1 MLRNVQLNKILLEGF
16 KMKTGRFLVLLA
28 IVMGLM
34 AGPWQ
39 TSAEAIMLGRVSQI
53 KQVHWTGSGW
63 SQTMPDGSFSAFT
76 LLPGQVFVMTEVR
89 VRFFV
94 TDPLGVDYGP
104 YRFYLLGA
112 NSTRIYIANA
122 TDLKYPG
129 SDTVWGGTVSE
140 VNLVPGY
147 VFSVLPTPQVQ
158 QMPSPGIGGPNDGPV
173 RSVKAYYT
181 TLAGY
186 VYP

>member
-1 MLRNVQLNKILLEGF
+1 MLQNVKLTKILLEGF
-16 KMKTGRFLVLLA
+16 KMKLGRLLVLLA
-28 IVMGLM
+28 LVLGLL
-34 AGPWQ
+34 AAPWQ
-39 TSAEAIMLGRVSQI
+39 FAADAAMLGRVNQMKQI
-53 KQVHWTGSGW
+53 HWTGSGW
-63 SQTMPDGSFSAFT
+63 VQTLPDGSSSAFT
-76 LLPGQVFVMTEVR
+76 LASGQYFVMTEVR

-104 YRFYLLGA
+104 YRFFLLGP